1 MDESS
6 DEKTLKQALSHLSTG
21 LLDEEACGDEY
32 GGAHV
37 RWSAG
42 EDDAGVTR
50 QMLLSES
57 LAKCLTVVWASGSV
71 QGYDT
76 GNVARSTVVSG
87 WLVGRSLD
95 VSVFDSISIAVQKV
109 DLKMMLGLLDQIG
122 RETDT
127 VANDDE
133 CSEDN

>member
-6 DEKTLKQALSHLSTG
+6 DAKILNQVLSHLSTG

-32 GGAHV
+32 GGTRV
-37 RWSAG
+37 KWSAG
-42 EDDAGVTR
+42 EDDAGVIG

-87 WLVGRSLD
+87 WLVGRSMD
-95 VSVFDSISIAVQKV
+95 VSVFHLSIRSLI
-109 DLKMMLGLLDQIG
+109 
-122 RETDT
+122 
-127 VANDDE
+127 
-133 CSEDN
+133 